1 MNDST
6 TLTTQ
11 PESLN
16 KSQAGHGDDMVQ
28 ADCHTH
34 GPYMARK
41 EFAYENGLGTFET
54 TTPCPTCQKEDAERR
69 RKERRKYVHQWYRNS
84 GIPFRFQQKDF
95 SHFDAD
101 TKEQE
106 NVLAIIERYAEH
118 WPDMQAKG
126 TSLVL
131 CGKPGTGKTH
141 LACALIHSVIYKHA
155 DTALYRTASALVREV
170 RNTWGNGSKDSESE
184 ILGRFTSTRLLV
196 IDEIG
201 VQNGTE
207 SERNILFEV
216 INGRYERLRPTV
228 IIGNVPYPE
237 MDRFVGDR
245 VLDRLREGDG
255 VVIPFTWDSHRGRAE
270 VIPAGEQSEPRK
282 PKHRPAV

>member
-1 MNDST
+1 MIE
-6 TLTTQ
+6 TQ
-11 PESLN
+11 CR
-16 KSQAGHGDDMVQ
+16 K
-28 ADCHTH
+28 H
-34 GPYMARK
+34 GPYMAH
-41 EFAYENGLGTFET
+41 ETQEYEEGLGLWDSM
-54 TTPCPTCQKEDAERR
+54 TPCPACVFQYSGVPPRFEEKLLVNFEDDAKEQKEAF
-69 RKERRKYVHQWYRNS
+69 K
-84 GIPFRFQQKDF
+84 
-95 SHFDAD
+95 
-101 TKEQE
+101 
-106 NVLAIIERYAEH
+106 LLERYADN
-118 WPDMQAKG
+118 WPEMKAKG
-126 TSLVL
+126 TCVVL

-141 LACALIHSVIYKHA
+141 LACGLIHEVIYKHGG
-155 DTALYRTASALVREV
+155 TALYRTASGLIREI
-170 RNTWGNGSKDSESE
+170 RATWGNGSTDSESAV
-184 ILGRFTSTRLLV
+184 LRKLVGVDLLV